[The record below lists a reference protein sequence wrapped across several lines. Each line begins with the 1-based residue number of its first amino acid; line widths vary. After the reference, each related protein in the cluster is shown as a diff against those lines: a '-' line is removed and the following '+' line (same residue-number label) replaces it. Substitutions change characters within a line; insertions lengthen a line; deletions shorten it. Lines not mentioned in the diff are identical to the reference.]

1 MKEIL
6 NFDFSYFPLQQQYHL
21 QSQPQVQMQVTQQ
34 QHLQSHSQPLFNQS
48 GMYDNAQM
56 YQAQMAQKHPS
67 SYGSQFDS
75 FLVNQGYTQN
85 ALPQY
90 QQQPTNHAQL
100 SQMYA
105 NQQHYSTNSKQNS
118 NQQNIRN
125 QPIKYRD
132 K

>member
-1 MKEIL
+1 
-6 NFDFSYFPLQQQYHL
+6 
-21 QSQPQVQMQVTQQ
+21 MQATPQ
-34 QHLQSHSQPLFNQS
+34 QHQQTHSQPLFNQS

-56 YQAQMAQKHPS
+56 YQAQMAQKQPT

-90 QQQPTNHAQL
+90 QQQPTNHAQM
-100 SQMYA
+100 SQMFA
-105 NQQHYSTNSKQNS
+105 NQQHYSAYNKQNS